1 MARTYRNTYKYAY
14 KSEYKSMQ
22 KYDIEQRS
30 GESDMQYYRRLAKV
44 SDQRLVRL
52 EELSTKT
59 YFKNVLKYSYATAI
73 NDIEIFGEG
82 TRFNTKPPSDRRLF
96 NEKIMAMRRF
106 LSAPTSTKAGIIE
119 TYQKRAD
126 TINKNYGTNFTWQE
140 ITDYYNKGI
149 ADKLSKEYGSRTA
162 LYAIGK
168 ILQRKK
174 ELLAGIKENKSI
186 KYDGPVTDAAL
197 DIIRKTKWAPDS
209 VLGIDKETK
218 KKIRKELKDF
228 S

>member
-1 MARTYRNTYKYAY
+1 
-14 KSEYKSMQ
+14 MQ

-44 SDQRLVRL
+44 ADQRLVRL

-59 YFKNVLKYSYATAI
+59 YFQNVLNYSYATAI

-82 TRFNTKPPSDRRLF
+82 ERFNTKPPSDRRLF

-140 ITDYYNKGI
+140 IADYYNKGI
-149 ADKLSKEYGSRTA
+149 ADKLSKDYGSRTA

-168 ILQRKK
+168 IQQRKK

-218 KKIRKELKDF
+218 KKIRKELKDL